1 MRHQP
6 LRLFYVRF
14 LLGDESVKRK
24 EGKGLK
30 RDAII
35 DAAVQVFS
43 SKGYHNTRMEE
54 IAIAAGIG
62 KGTIYEYFE
71 SKLQLFQA
79 LMERSLQTYYSK
91 METSDLQ
98 QLGFRERLC
107 HLLEAHFSFSR
118 ENKNLARI
126 IYWDTDVI
134 DEELKEWGLAIRKE
148 KEEKLKAIVGEAI
161 TRGELREVD
170 SYLTTLVIMGC
181 LESMYVPIIFE
192 DLDRPADELA
202 LQVVDMIMQGI
213 GNK

>member
-1 MRHQP
+1 MR
-6 LRLFYVRF
+6 RSDVR
-14 LLGDESVKRK
+14 GQ
-24 EGKGLK
+24 K
-30 RDAII
+30 RDSII

-79 LMERSLQTYYSK
+79 LMERSLQAYYSK
-91 METSDLQ
+91 MEASDLV

-118 ENKNLARI
+118 ENKDLARI

-148 KEEKLKAIVGEAI
+148 KEERLKAIVAEAI

-170 SYLTTLVIMGC
+170 PYLTTLMIMGC

-192 DLDRPADELA
+192 DLERPADELA
-202 LQVVDMIMQGI
+202 LQVAELIMRGI
-213 GNK
+213 GS